1 MTDPLISPMP
11 LSTEA
16 APSPTTALVRLL
28 IALAVLDGESLQ
40 RTTASLGAE
49 GVPLVH
55 ALVRQQQ
62 VNAGVVARAASQH
75 FGLPL
80 FDLSSIDP
88 GQLPGPLVDAAL
100 LRQHRVLPLRQ
111 RGRKLLLGVVDPS
124 HEEGIE
130 AVRRA
135 AGCPIDLV
143 VVEDDKLGVLLT
155 TLHQRRRA
163 LIVPRGT
170 GEDADFS
177 ELDCHLQ
184 LPTADLAAMDGAS
197 SPEEAPVVR
206 FVDALLSAA
215 IRLRASDLHLEP
227 YEACYRIRFRLD
239 GLLREVLQPP
249 LASAS
254 RICARLK
261 IMSQLDIAE
270 RRLPQDGR
278 LSIRQPG
285 LPCVDFRVSTLPTLW
300 GEKLVLRLLD
310 GSTAQLGIDTLG
322 YEPEQL
328 GHLLAALAQPQG
340 LMLVTGPTGSGKTV
354 SLYACLNLLNTAER
368 NVATVED
375 PVEITLGGI
384 NQVAVN
390 PKIGLDF
397 ATALRAFL
405 RQDPDVI
412 MVGEIRD
419 PETAEIAVKAAH
431 TGHLVLSTLHTNRAT
446 AALTRLASLGI
457 PAFLLATSVTLI
469 SAQRLVRRLCSDC
482 KRPVTM
488 TEQQLL
494 QRGFAEAELQDL
506 QLFEAAGCV
515 ACHAGYR
522 GRLGIHEV
530 VPIGERL
537 ARAIVEGGSAGQL
550 AELAAR
556 EGHADLHRAGLRKA
570 ARGLTSLSEVQRVT
584 GGG

>member
-1 MTDPLISPMP
+1 MTDTLALPPP
-11 LSTEA
+11 PPTEA
-16 APSPTTALVRLL
+16 AHAPTTALVRLL
-28 IALAVLDGESLQ
+28 VALAVLDSERLQ
-40 RTTASLGAE
+40 QTTARLGAE
-49 GVPLVH
+49 GSLLVH

-62 VNAGVVARAASQH
+62 VSAGVVARAASQH

-88 GQLPGPLVDAAL
+88 GQLPGQLVDAAL
-100 LRQHRVLPLRQ
+100 LGQHRVLPLRQ

-124 HEEGIE
+124 HEEGID

-155 TLHQRRRA
+155 TLQQQRA
-163 LIVPRGT
+163 LAVSRGT
-170 GEDADFS
+170 REDADFGV
-177 ELDCHLQ
+177 LDCRLQ
-184 LPTADLAAMDGAS
+184 LPTADLAALDSTS

-206 FVDALLSAA
+206 FVDALLAAA

-278 LSIRQPG
+278 LSVRQPG
-285 LPCVDFRVSTLPTLW
+285 LACVDFRVSTLPTLW

-310 GSTAQLGIDTLG
+310 GNNAQLGIDTLG

-340 LMLVTGPTGSGKTV
+340 LILVTGPTGSGKTV
-354 SLYACLNLLNTAER
+354 SLYACLNLLNTTER
-368 NVATVED
+368 NIATVED

-384 NQVAVN
+384 NQMAVN
-390 PKIGLDF
+390 PKVGLDF

-506 QLFEAAGCV
+506 QLFEAAGCA

-537 ARAIVEGGSAGQL
+537 ARAIMEGGSAVQL
-550 AELAAR
+550 ADLAVRA
-556 EGHADLHRAGLRKA
+556 GHAGLHRAGLHKA
-570 ARGLTSLSEVQRVT
+570 ARGLTSLAEVQRVT
-584 GGG
+584 GGS